1 MRYLCTF
8 PNVLQTYAVNDV
20 SFHNGWGTFATCGSD
35 GAYNFWD
42 KESRQRL
49 KGFSRCN
56 NSISCGKFNTSGTVH
71 IHILLYSYIY
81 QIYAY
86 AVSYD
91 WSKGVEQYKQ
101 TEPNYVFT
109 FYILSLTLFRF
120 YCTIPMKLKLRV
132 DQSLQQTNKLELQA
146 EDKCCFKPMLFIE
159 IQKYIL
165 EKPLPIIHP
174 DPLHQSVVVGYF
186 VAV

>member
-1 MRYLCTF
+1 MCSTCVLF

-71 IHILLYSYIY
+71 IHIFLYSYIY

-101 TEPNYVFT
+101 TEPNYVF
-109 FYILSLTLFRF
+109 YILHTLSNSFQILLHNTNEAEIKSR
-120 YCTIPMKLKLRV
+120 PKPPAN
-132 DQSLQQTNKLELQA
+132 QQAGTT
-146 EDKCCFKPMLFIE
+146 
-159 IQKYIL
+159 
-165 EKPLPIIHP
+165 
-174 DPLHQSVVVGYF
+174 GRR
-186 VAV
+186 

>member
-1 MRYLCTF
+1 MATMCSTCVLF

-101 TEPNYVFT
+101 TEPNYVF
-109 FYILSLTLFRF
+109 YILHTLSNSFQ
-120 YCTIPMKLKLRV
+120 IDLDV
-132 DQSLQQTNKLELQA
+132 
-146 EDKCCFKPMLFIE
+146 
-159 IQKYIL
+159 IQFQVACNVRPAL
-165 EKPLPIIHP
+165 SANAHAG
-174 DPLHQSVVVGYF
+174 DPHRIVRACQCPRPRRPGRRRSHQEVPSVHRG
-186 VAV
+186 